1 MARIYVDI
9 EKRYTYSTT
18 IQGRTVKVEFI
29 WDGRMRMTYLVVIT
43 VFGEPYDL
51 PGYNPFSYINSARVF
66 LKTVK
71 DLERIHTLKGLREY
85 LEKLG
90 IKLVSEAK

>member
-18 IQGRTVKVEFI
+18 IQGRTVTVEFI
-29 WDGRMRMTYLVVIT
+29 WDGRMRMTFLIVIT
-43 VFGEPYDL
+43 VFGESYDL
-51 PGYNPFSYINSARVF
+51 PNYNPFSYINSARVF
-66 LKTVK
+66 LKTVN
-71 DLERIHTLKGLREY
+71 DLERIHSLEGLREY

-90 IKLVSEAK
+90 ITLVEAK